1 VNNTQCSNSTPKV
14 SRFTDC
20 FKWKFTITQYK
31 EEKLLL
37 FKTEDSLTEIWE
49 KILVG
54 EVYKDKHGLI
64 QRLVSCRLKPED
76 FFNQG
81 FTGALSEEFPEVS
94 HVLTN
99 LEQLRILQEENL
111 WIESA
116 SWIEN

>member
-1 VNNTQCSNSTPKV
+1 
-14 SRFTDC
+14 
-20 FKWKFTITQYK
+20 
-31 EEKLLL
+31 
-37 FKTEDSLTEIWE
+37 
-49 KILVG
+49 
-54 EVYKDKHGLI
+54 
-64 QRLVSCRLKPED
+64 LKPED